1 MTFHDELTAA
11 AFAHI
16 REDIKKKAP
25 TDEQIAALTDAD
37 ILSVYSGRP
46 GCACGCRGIH
56 RYNPAYPSEGSKE
69 RGYKVEPDEMNIGHV
84 RKVLKI
90 IKDNASSV
98 KRGGNNLSIET
109 GGKLYIIY
117 PIAAAGSYD
126 DARAGLQSK

>member
-11 AFAHI
+11 AFSYI
-16 REDIKKKAP
+16 KEDAKKKATLTSNDIQDM
-25 TDEQIAALTDAD
+25 TDEQIQALTDED

-56 RYNPAYPSEGSKE
+56 RYNPAYPAEGSKN

-90 IKDNASSV
+90 IKDNAPDV
-98 KRGGNNLSIET
+98 ERGSNNLAIET
-109 GGKLYIIY
+109 GGKHYIVY
-117 PIAAAGSYD
+117 P
-126 DARAGLQSK
+126 LMK